1 MVSFDRNCWAEL
13 TSAGLKFIALN
24 LQIETNKIIE
34 INFQILKNIC
44 CTSTLSGLTACFEAL
59 NLPYSTQE
67 SGEEA
72 PQDNFT
78 DFLRNFPNEFV
89 LISPDLDR
97 GASSRAGG
105 RRKEINRVRGMRLG
119 YLLCTC

>member
-1 MVSFDRNCWAEL
+1 ML
-13 TSAGLKFIALN
+13 HLN
-24 LQIETNKIIE
+24 FE
-34 INFQILKNIC
+34 
-44 CTSTLSGLTACFEAL
+44 CFEAL

-89 LISPDLDR
+89 LISSDLDN
-97 GASSRAGG
+97 GG
-105 RRKEINRVRGMRLG
+105 QPRL
-119 YLLCTC
+119 

>member
-24 LQIETNKIIE
+24 LQIETNKIIKIKIYISAE
-34 INFQILKNIC
+34 
-44 CTSTLSGLTACFEAL
+44 LTACFEAL

-67 SGEEA
+67 SSEEA

-97 GASSRAGG
+97 GGQ
-105 RRKEINRVRGMRLG
+105 
-119 YLLCTC
+119 

>member
-1 MVSFDRNCWAEL
+1 ML
-13 TSAGLKFIALN
+13 HLN
-24 LQIETNKIIE
+24 
-34 INFQILKNIC
+34 F
-44 CTSTLSGLTACFEAL
+44 ACFEAL

-67 SGEEA
+67 SSEEA

-97 GASSRAGG
+97 GGSSRAGG

-119 YLLCTC
+119 YLLCRYYPPNICSFNEHSCL